1 MLPAAMPVG
10 RDSTEV
16 SKLATGGRPP
26 LVMLVDDDLA
36 IAEMYMLGLEH
47 AGFRVR
53 LLADAQALF
62 RALAEEVPDILVLDW
77 QLPGMS
83 GAEALEL
90 LRRDGRGATLP
101 VFMLSNYLGDQN
113 GGVDRVFA
121 AGALAW
127 LRKPLTPPSVLA
139 ERLTEALS
147 ARRRNTA

>member
-1 MLPAAMPVG
+1 MKPGG
-10 RDSTEV
+10 RGSAEV
-16 SKLATGGRPP
+16 SALAAGGRARF
-26 LVMLVDDDLA
+26 VILVDDDEA
-36 IAEMYMLGLEH
+36 IAEMYRLGLEH

-53 LLADAQALF
+53 VLGDAHALF

-90 LRRDGRGATLP
+90 LRRDVRGATLP

-127 LRKPLTPPSVLA
+127 LRKPVTPPSVLA
-139 ERLTEALS
+139 ERLTEAL
-147 ARRRNTA
+147 AGRRRNIA

>member
-1 MLPAAMPVG
+1 
-10 RDSTEV
+10 
-16 SKLATGGRPP
+16 
-26 LVMLVDDDLA
+26 MLVDDDGP
-36 IAEMYMLGLEH
+36 IAEMYRLGLEH

-53 LLADAQALF
+53 TLADPAELF
-62 RALAEEVPDILVLDW
+62 RALDEEIPDILVLDW

-90 LRRDGRGATLP
+90 LRRDDRTALLP
-101 VFMLSNYLGDQN
+101 VFMLSNYLGDRN

-127 LRKPLTPPSVLA
+127 LRKSVTPPSTLA

-147 ARRRNTA
+147 ARRKAGE